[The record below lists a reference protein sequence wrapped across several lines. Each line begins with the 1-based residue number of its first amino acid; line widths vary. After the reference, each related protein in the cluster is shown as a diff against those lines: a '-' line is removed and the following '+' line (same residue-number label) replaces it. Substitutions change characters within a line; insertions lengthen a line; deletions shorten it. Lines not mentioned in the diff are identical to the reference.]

1 MITRLPFLSFVF
13 LAAAVL
19 SGAPSEP
26 VGTDKIA
33 ANAESTIERAG
44 LRADA
49 PALAAAV
56 QSLDAAL
63 AVAPPGPAW
72 GHADALVWLGI
83 AQQRAGDSAAARAAW
98 QQALAIEPGFA
109 WVKYALLPSLDRPS
123 PSR

>member
-1 MITRLPFLSFVF
+1 MLTRLPFLSFVF

-44 LRADA
+44 L
-49 PALAAAV
+49 LAAAV

-83 AQQRAGDSAAARAAW
+83 AQQRAGDTAAARAAW

>member
-1 MITRLPFLSFVF
+1 LRRRFFPVPRANPSGPTRSPRTPR
-13 LAAAVL
+13 
-19 SGAPSEP
+19 APSSAP
-26 VGTDKIA
+26 A
-33 ANAESTIERAG
+33 C
-44 LRADA
+44 A

-83 AQQRAGDSAAARAAW
+83 AQQRAGDTAAARAAW